1 MYQSEQPANLHMNM
15 RFFIFPAKRH
25 ITVMLIIII
34 CKAVLIYN
42 VHAQNEL
49 IPKRNI
55 HAVDQPP
62 EYADTGRLTKIK
74 AALPVIEKMYKNYA
88 AANHFPGSAFGVVA
102 DGKLICSGGNGFAD
116 VDQQLSVTP
125 TSLFR
130 IASMTKSF
138 TAMAVLQLRDEGK
151 LRLDDSISTYIPQTK
166 RFTYLTDDAP
176 PITIRHLL
184 THSAGFPED
193 NPWGDR
199 QLQNSNEELM
209 QLIEQGVS
217 FSNAPGISYEYSNLG
232 FTLLGYI
239 VSKVSGKP
247 YQQYITEK
255 ILRPLGMNHTLWEY
269 TLVPYKQLA
278 HGYRRLNGQ
287 WKEELL
293 LHDGAYGA
301 MGGLI
306 SSIEDF
312 SKYMNLFLSSWPL
325 QNNTDESIIK
335 RSSIREMQQLW
346 RFNTLIADY
355 RYPNGKA
362 CPLVTGY
369 GYGLRWS
376 KDCDGRITIGHS
388 GGLPGFGSNWVILP
402 DYGIGLVSLSN
413 LTYGAAGLI
422 NTRVM
427 DTLIALAALKPRQ
440 ITPSPILKQKT
451 SELIKVLSDWK
462 NAQSSG
468 IFAENFFADNSS
480 DFWQK
485 QTREIF
491 IKLGKI
497 IHINPIIPENQL
509 RGSFVMEGENGDIE
523 VYFTLTPEKPALIQE
538 LKIRETAKQQSG
550 IK

>member
-1 MYQSEQPANLHMNM
+1 MHPGILLVK
-15 RFFIFPAKRH
+15 KR
-25 ITVMLIIII
+25 ITVILIVFV
-34 CKAVLIYN
+34 CKAALIFQ
-42 VHAQNEL
+42 VQAQVVSKTNQRSDAAGQL
-49 IPKRNI
+49 
-55 HAVDQPP
+55 P
-62 EYADTGRLTKIK
+62 EFADTGRLAKIM
-74 AALPVIEKMYKNYA
+74 AALPVIEKMYKDYA

-102 DGKLICSGGNGFAD
+102 HGKLIYSGGSGYANIDNKIAA
-116 VDQQLSVTP
+116 TP

-138 TAMAVLQLRDEGK
+138 TAMAILLLRDEGK
-151 LRLDDSISTYIPQTK
+151 LRLDDPISAYIPQTK
-166 RFTYLTDDAP
+166 NFIDLADAP

-199 QLQNSNEELM
+199 QLQDSNDELM
-209 QLIEQGVS
+209 QLVEKGVS
-217 FSNAPGISYEYSNLG
+217 FSNVPGVSYEYSNLG
-232 FTLLGYI
+232 FTLLGNI
-239 VSKVSGKP
+239 VSKVAGKP

-269 TLVPYKQLA
+269 TEVPSKQLA
-278 HGYRRLNGQ
+278 LGYRRLNGQ
-287 WKEELL
+287 WKEEPL

-306 SSIEDF
+306 SSVEDF

-325 QNNTDESIIK
+325 QNNTVGFIK
-335 RSSIREMQQLW
+335 RSSVREMQQLW

-355 RYPNGKA
+355 RYPNGRA

-376 KDCDGRITIGHS
+376 KDCDGRVTTGHS
-388 GGLPGFGSNWVILP
+388 GGLPGFGSNWFILP
-402 DYGIGLVSLSN
+402 EYAIGLVSLSN

-440 ITPSPILKQKT
+440 ITPSLILKQRT

-462 NAQSSG
+462 SAETSG

-480 DFWQK
+480 EFWQK

-491 IKLGKI
+491 RKAGKI
-497 IHINPIIPENQL
+497 VNLHPIIPENQL
-509 RGSFVMEGENGDIE
+509 RGSFVMEGENADVE

-538 LKIRETAKQQSG
+538 LRIREAAKRQPGVKQ
-550 IK
+550 

>member
-1 MYQSEQPANLHMNM
+1 MKL
-15 RFFIFPAKRH
+15 FFKIFPYARTKSIFL
-25 ITVMLIIII
+25 ITACEIIFFLN
-34 CKAVLIYN
+34 ANSQVPEAGRNSYSTN
-42 VHAQNEL
+42 HAFY
-49 IPKRNI
+49 
-55 HAVDQPP
+55 QPP
-62 EYADTGRLTKIK
+62 EDADTGRLTKIK
-74 AALPVIEKMYKNYA
+74 AALPVIEKMYKDYA
-88 AANHFPGSAFGVVA
+88 AANYFPGSAFGVIA
-102 DGKLICSGGNGFAD
+102 DGKLICSGGTGFAN
-116 VDQQLSVTP
+116 VDQQTAATT

-151 LRLDDSISTYIPQTK
+151 LRLDDPISAYIPQTK

-199 QLQNSNEELM
+199 QLEDSNDELM

-217 FSNAPGISYEYSNLG
+217 FSNVPGVSYEYSNLG

-255 ILRPLGMNHTLWEY
+255 ILRPLGMDHTLWEY
-269 TLVPYKQLA
+269 TRVPSKQLA

-287 WKEELL
+287 WKEEPL

-325 QNNTDESIIK
+325 QNNTDGSIIK

-346 RFNTLIADY
+346 QFNTLVADY
-355 RYPNGKA
+355 RYPNGRA

-376 KDCDGRITIGHS
+376 KDCDGRITTGHS
-388 GGLPGFGSNWVILP
+388 GGLPGFGSHWVILP

-427 DTLIALAALKPRQ
+427 DTLISLAALKPRQ
-440 ITPSPILKQKT
+440 ITPSPILKQRT

-462 NAQSSG
+462 NAQSTG

-485 QTREIF
+485 QTGEIF
-491 IKLGKI
+491 RKAGKI
-497 IHINPIIPENQL
+497 IHINPITPENLL
-509 RGSFVMEGENGDIE
+509 RGSFV
-523 VYFTLTPEKPALIQE
+523 EK
-538 LKIRETAKQQSG
+538 
-550 IK
+550 

>member
-1 MYQSEQPANLHMNM
+1 M
-15 RFFIFPAKRH
+15 
-25 ITVMLIIII
+25 VII

-42 VHAQNEL
+42 LYAQDVL
-49 IPKRNI
+49 KQKRNTD
-55 HAVDQPP
+55 ADQTPHF
-62 EYADTGRLTKIK
+62 ADTGRLTKIK
-74 AALPVIEKMYKNYA
+74 AALPAIEKMYRDYA
-88 AANHFPGSAFGVVA
+88 TANHFPGSAFGVVA
-102 DGKLICSGGNGFAD
+102 HGKLIYPGGTGYAD
-116 VDQQLSVTP
+116 INQQIAVTP

-151 LRLDDSISTYIPQTK
+151 LRLDDPISAYIPQTK
-166 RFTYLTDDAP
+166 KFIDLADAP

-199 QLQNSNEELM
+199 QLQDSNDELI

-217 FSNAPGISYEYSNLG
+217 FSNIPGVSYEYSNLG

-269 TLVPYKQLA
+269 TRAPAKQLA

-287 WKEELL
+287 WKEEPL

-325 QNNTDESIIK
+325 QNNTEGSIIK

-346 RFNTLIADY
+346 RFNTLVADY
-355 RYPNGKA
+355 RYPNGRA

-422 NTRVM
+422 NIRVM
-427 DTLIALAALKPRQ
+427 DTLIALAALKPRL
-440 ITPSPILKQKT
+440 IPPSPILIQRT
-451 SELIKVLSDWK
+451 SELIKILPDWK
-462 NAQSSG
+462 NAPGSG

-480 DFWQK
+480 DSWQK

-491 IKLGKI
+491 RKVGKI
-497 IHINPIIPENQL
+497 IHINPITPENQL
-509 RGSFVMEGENGDIE
+509 RGSFVMEGENADVE

-538 LKIRETAKQQSG
+538 LKIREVAKHQSG
-550 IK
+550 VKQ

>member
-1 MYQSEQPANLHMNM
+1 MNYLSQ
-15 RFFIFPAKRH
+15 FFHSRKHLTVTLLIFTCQGFIP
-25 ITVMLIIII
+25 INTF
-34 CKAVLIYN
+34 
-42 VHAQNEL
+42 AQKTL
-49 IPKRNI
+49 KQKDQ
-55 HAVDQPP
+55 AYSGYQPP
-62 EYADTGRLTKIK
+62 EFADMGRLTKIK
-74 AALPVIEKMYKNYA
+74 AALPVIEKMFRDYVT
-88 AANHFPGSAFGVVA
+88 ANHFPGSAFGIVA
-102 DGKLICSGGNGFAD
+102 DGKLICSGSTGLTD
-116 VDQQLSVTP
+116 VDQQIAATP

-151 LRLDDSISTYIPQTK
+151 LRLDDPISAYIPQTK
-166 RFTYLTDDAP
+166 NFIDLPDAP

-199 QLQNSNEELM
+199 QLQDSNDELM
-209 QLIEQGVS
+209 QLIEKGVS
-217 FSNAPGISYEYSNLG
+217 FSNVPGISYEYSNLG

-239 VSKVSGKP
+239 VSKVSGKQ

-269 TLVPYKQLA
+269 TLVPAKQLA

-287 WKEELL
+287 WKEEPL

-325 QNNTDESIIK
+325 QNNTDGSIIK

-355 RYPNGKA
+355 RYPNGRA

-413 LTYGAAGLI
+413 LTYGATGLI
-422 NTRVM
+422 NARIM
-427 DTLIALAALKPRQ
+427 DTLIALASLKPRQ
-440 ITPSPILKQKT
+440 ITPSPILKQRT
-451 SELIKVLSDWK
+451 SELIKLFSDWK
-462 NAQSSG
+462 NAPGSG

-491 IKLGKI
+491 MKSGKTL
-497 IHINPIIPENQL
+497 HINPIIPENQL

-538 LKIRETAKQQSG
+538 LKIREAAKHQPGVKQ
-550 IK
+550 

>member
-1 MYQSEQPANLHMNM
+1 MCSCILLIKKHL
-15 RFFIFPAKRH
+15 
-25 ITVMLIIII
+25 TVTLIVFV
-34 CKAVLIYN
+34 CKAALITQA
-42 VHAQNEL
+42 HAQTIL
-49 IPKRNI
+49 KTK
-55 HAVDQPP
+55 HQVDAADQLP
-62 EYADTGRLTKIK
+62 EFADTGRLTKIK
-74 AALPVIEKMYKNYA
+74 AALPVIEKMYKDYA

-102 DGKLICSGGNGFAD
+102 DGKLICSGSTGFAG
-116 VDQQLSVTP
+116 VDQQIAATP
-125 TSLFR
+125 ASLFR

-151 LRLDDSISTYIPQTK
+151 LRLDDPISAYIPQTK
-166 RFTYLTDDAP
+166 KIIDLADAP

-199 QLQNSNEELM
+199 QLQDSNDELI

-217 FSNAPGISYEYSNLG
+217 LSNVPGVSYEYSNLG

-247 YQQYITEK
+247 YQQYITEQ

-269 TLVPYKQLA
+269 TRVHSRQLA

-287 WKEELL
+287 WKEEPL

-325 QNNTDESIIK
+325 QNNTHGSILK

-355 RYPNGKA
+355 RYPNGRA

-376 KDCDGRITIGHS
+376 KDCDGRTTIGHS
-388 GGLPGFGSNWVILP
+388 GGLPGFGSHWIILP

-422 NTRVM
+422 NTRVI
-427 DTLIALAALKPRQ
+427 DTLIGLAGLKPRQ
-440 ITPSPILKQKT
+440 ITPSPILKQRT

-462 NAQSSG
+462 NAQNSG

-480 DFWQK
+480 EFWQK
-485 QTREIF
+485 QTGEIF
-491 IKLGKI
+491 TKAGKI
-497 IHINPIIPENQL
+497 IRVNELIPENQL
-509 RGSFVMEGENGDIE
+509 RGSFVMEGENLDVE
-523 VYFTLTPEKPALIQE
+523 VYFTLTPERPALIQE
-538 LKIRETAKQQSG
+538 LKIREAARHQPGVKQ
-550 IK
+550 

>member
-1 MYQSEQPANLHMNM
+1 M
-15 RFFIFPAKRH
+15 
-25 ITVMLIIII
+25 II
-34 CKAVLIYN
+34 CKAVLIYE
-42 VHAQNEL
+42 VHAQDIL
-49 IPKRNI
+49 KPKRNTD
-55 HAVDQPP
+55 AADQPP

-74 AALPVIEKMYKNYA
+74 AALPVIEKIYKDYA
-88 AANHFPGSAFGVVA
+88 TANHFPGSAFGVVA
-102 DGKLICSGGNGFAD
+102 HGKLIYSGGNGYAD
-116 VDQQLSVTP
+116 VDQQIAAVP

-151 LRLDDSISTYIPQTK
+151 LRLDDPISAYIPQTK
-166 RFTYLTDDAP
+166 NFIDLADDAP
-176 PITIRHLL
+176 PITVRHLL

-199 QLQNSNEELM
+199 QLQDSNDELM
-209 QLIEQGVS
+209 RLIKQGLS
-217 FSNAPGISYEYSNLG
+217 FSNVPGISYEYSNLG

-247 YQQYITEK
+247 YRQYISET
-255 ILRPLGMNHTLWEY
+255 ILRPLGMDHTLWEY
-269 TLVPYKQLA
+269 TRVPSKQLA

-287 WKEELL
+287 WKKEPL
-293 LHDGAYGA
+293 LHDGAFGA

-312 SKYMNLFLSSWPL
+312 SKYMGLFLSSWAL
-325 QNNTDESIIK
+325 QTNTDGSIIK

-346 RFNTLIADY
+346 RFNTLVADY
-355 RYPNGKA
+355 RYPNGRA

-388 GGLPGFGSNWVILP
+388 GGLPGFGSHWVILP
-402 DYGIGLVSLSN
+402 DYGIGLVSFSN
-413 LTYGAAGLI
+413 LTYGAAGII

-427 DTLIALAALKPRQ
+427 DTLISLAGLKPRQ
-440 ITPSPILKQKT
+440 IAPSPILKQRT

-462 NAQSSG
+462 SAQSSS

-480 DFWQK
+480 DYWQN
-485 QTREIF
+485 QTRTIF
-491 IKLGKI
+491 TKAGKI
-497 IHINPIIPENQL
+497 IRINDIIPENQL
-509 RGSFVMEGENGDIE
+509 RGSFVMEGELADIE
-523 VYFTLTPEKPALIQE
+523 VFFTLTPEKPALIQE
-538 LKIRETAKQQSG
+538 LQIREVAKLQPGVKQ
-550 IK
+550 